1 MRRMR
6 KGKRKAAGI
15 GVGLL
20 LLAMLFS
27 PASSPVAAGDSNSL
41 RISLEEAVAMAL
53 ANQLNLGA
61 AEAVVIGAEASLK
74 KAEAA
79 RWPGLTLSASGTRIS
94 PEPPSLPFGAGIP
107 NPSYSAGLTLSWPLY
122 TGGKVSSG
130 IKMAR
135 LGLEAARA
143 DYEKE
148 RETVIAAAVNGYV
161 NLLKAGGLLEISRRQ
176 VELVKEHLTMVELKM
191 ALGAATKTDLLE
203 TRVRLSQ
210 AEQGL
215 ARTEHGRALA
225 EIYLKNLLGL
235 TGDEE
240 LILAELPGVEKDF
253 PLPSLAE
260 ATGTALEYRKELAGL
275 RYYLAIAEENLRMA
289 KGFWKPTI
297 ALVGR
302 YTEEQKESPR
312 FSDPTFY
319 LTLGL
324 EASLFSGGGKLAEI
338 KEKEAALEKGEYNY
352 RQAVE
357 GIKLEVKQKHLAV
370 TEKLYG
376 WELAVLTLKQA
387 EENYEFTRARYELG
401 AAQNLEV
408 LMAQNT
414 LYQCR
419 FEELSAGY
427 DYFLA
432 VMELYQAM
440 GKMERFLEEVKP
452 DA

>member
-1 MRRMR
+1 MRR
-6 KGKRKAAGI
+6 KEALSF
-15 GVGLL
+15 GLL
-20 LLAMLFS
+20 LFILVLLSS
-27 PASSPVAAGDSNSL
+27 PAAAGGGDPL
-41 RISLEEAVAMAL
+41 RISLEEAVTMAL
-53 ANQLNLGA
+53 ENRINLGA
-61 AEAVVIGAEASLK
+61 AAAAVAEAEANLK
-74 KAEAA
+74 KAEAT
-79 RWPGLTLSASGTRIS
+79 RWPGLTLSASGTKID
-94 PEPPSLPFGAGIP
+94 PEPQIPGGIGGGIGGIGIMP
-107 NPSYSAGLTLSWPLY
+107 NPSYSTGLTLTWPLY

-135 LGLEAARA
+135 LGLAAARA
-143 DYEKE
+143 DYEKR
-148 RETVIAAAVNGYV
+148 REEVIAAAVNGYV
-161 NLLKAGGLLEISRRQ
+161 NLLKAEGLLEISRRQ
-176 VELVKEHLTMVELKM
+176 VEIVKEHLEMVELKM

-225 EIYLKNLLGL
+225 EMNLKNLLGL

-240 LILAELPGVEKDF
+240 LILAELPAMEKDL
-253 PLPSLAE
+253 PLPALEE
-260 ATGTALEYRKELAGL
+260 ATGTALECRKELAGL

-289 KGFWKPTI
+289 KGFWKPTV
-297 ALVGR
+297 ALVGN
-302 YTEEQKESPR
+302 YAESQSKSPGL
-312 FSDPTFY
+312 SDPT
-319 LTLGL
+319 LTVTLGL
-324 EASLFSGGGKLAEI
+324 EASLFSGGGKLAEVR
-338 KEKEAALEKGEYNY
+338 EKEAALEKGEYNY

-357 GIKLEVKQKHLAV
+357 GIKLEIRQKHLAV
-370 TEKLYG
+370 TEKLHG
-376 WELAVLTLKQA
+376 LELAVLTLEQA

-408 LMAQNT
+408 LTAQNT

-440 GKMERFLEEVKP
+440 GKIERFLEEVKP

>member
-6 KGKRKAAGI
+6 KGKREAAGI
-15 GVGLL
+15 GIGLL
-20 LLAMLFS
+20 LLALLFS
-27 PASSPVAAGDSNSL
+27 TASVPAAAGSEPV

-61 AEAVVIGAEASLK
+61 AAATVTEAEAGLRKAEAS
-74 KAEAA
+74 
-79 RWPGLTLSASGTRIS
+79 RWPGLALSASTTQIS
-94 PEPPSLPFGAGIP
+94 PEPPEMAIAGITNP
-107 NPSYSAGLTLSWPLY
+107 NYSTGLTLSWPLY
-122 TGGKVSSG
+122 TGGKVSTG

-135 LGLEAARA
+135 LGLEAAQA

-148 RETVIAAAVNGYV
+148 REKVIATAVNGYV
-161 NLLKAGGLLEISRRQ
+161 NLLKAEGLLEISRRQ
-176 VELVKEHLTMVELKM
+176 VELVKEHLAMVELKM

-210 AEQGL
+210 AEHGL
-215 ARTEHGRALA
+215 ARTEHARALA
-225 EIYLKNLLGL
+225 EMNLRNLLGL
-235 TGDEE
+235 TGKEE
-240 LILAELPGVEKDF
+240 LILEELPGVEKDF
-253 PLPSLAE
+253 PLLPLAE
-260 ATGTALEYRKELAGL
+260 ATGTALECRKELAGL
-275 RYYLAIAEENLRMA
+275 RYYLAIAEENLQMA
-289 KGFWKPTI
+289 KGFWKPTV

-302 YTEEQKESPR
+302 YAEDQSKSPG
-312 FSDPTFY
+312 FSDPTFTA
-319 LTLGL
+319 TLGL
-324 EASLFSGGGKLAEI
+324 EVSLFSGGGKLAEVR
-338 KEKEAALEKGEYNY
+338 EKEAALEKVEYNY

-370 TEKLYG
+370 TEKLHS
-376 WELAVLTLKQA
+376 WELAVLTLEQA
-387 EENYEFTRARYELG
+387 EESYEFTKARYELG

-408 LMAQNT
+408 LTAQNT

-440 GKMERFLEEVKP
+440 GKTEQFLEEVKP

>member
-1 MRRMR
+1 MR
-6 KGKRKAAGI
+6 KKETASFGLVLLILVLFFSPPAAGS
-15 GVGLL
+15 GN
-20 LLAMLFS
+20 
-27 PASSPVAAGDSNSL
+27 PL
-41 RISLEEAVAMAL
+41 RISLEEAVTMAL
-53 ANQLNLGA
+53 ENRINLGA
-61 AEAVVIGAEASLK
+61 AAAAVTEAEANLK

-79 RWPGLTLSASGTRIS
+79 RWPGLTLSASGTKIS
-94 PEPPSLPFGAGIP
+94 PEPPTMGMAGIP
-107 NPSYSAGLTLSWPLY
+107 NPYYSTGFTLSWPLY
-122 TGGKVSSG
+122 AGGKVSSG

-143 DYEKE
+143 DYEKR
-148 RETVIAAAVNGYV
+148 REEVISAAVNGYV
-161 NLLKAGGLLEISRRQ
+161 NLLKAEGLLEISRRQ
-176 VELVKEHLTMVELKM
+176 VEIVKEHLEMVELKM

-225 EIYLKNLLGL
+225 EMNLKNLLGL

-253 PLPSLAE
+253 SLPALEE
-260 ATGTALEYRKELAGL
+260 ATGTALECRKELVGL
-275 RYYLAIAEENLRMA
+275 RYYLAIAEENLEMA
-289 KGFWKPTI
+289 KGFWKPTV

-302 YTEEQKESPR
+302 YAEDQGKSPG
-312 FSDPTFY
+312 FSDST
-319 LTLGL
+319 LTVSLGL

-338 KEKEAALEKGEYNY
+338 KEKEAALAKGEYNY

-370 TEKLYG
+370 TEKLHG
-376 WELAVLTLKQA
+376 LELAVLTLQQA

-419 FEELSAGY
+419 FEELSASY

-440 GKMERFLEEVKP
+440 GKMEQFLEEVKP